1 MPELLHDKELD
12 RLKRFKKDLD
22 WFQNNYNDLKN
33 DYKNE
38 YVAIKDENLIDHDV
52 NLNHLLNRLKTKYDD
67 MNSIVVEFINENKEI
82 YIL

>member
-1 MPELLHDKELD
+1 MPELLHDKELNK
-12 RLKRFKKDLD
+12 LKQFKKDLD

-38 YVAIKDENLIDHDV
+38 YVAIKDESLIDHDV
-52 NLNHLLNRLKTKYDD
+52 SLNHLLNRLKNKYDD
-67 MNSIVVEFINENKEI
+67 TNSIVVEFINENKEI